1 MSARRQQSTRRVGRI
16 ERLEPRQL
24 LAVDTVLDFSIP
36 RDLPPGHD
44 VFAAIWGQKQ
54 SDNEYL
60 VLQQQAQRPGDYAFV
75 PVSPVSLPQPIN
87 VSTLTDTQ
95 LRLPLTAVESAGFG
109 GIVGGVVVLFVA
121 PAVAPP
127 DFPLNGSNEPTVP
140 TVSTNA
146 GDLFGLFEWAYPE
159 SGGSYALDIDLSEV
173 DQISFPITVATT
185 PASTAPY
192 PLAEVGIAPSRETL
206 FARFQ
211 SAFPEGVSPFAELLP
226 LGREADGSQIRL
238 VAPQTA
244 LGLGNTQGPAPSHS
258 VTAGSS
264 PFPADT
270 PFYYLVT
277 ATSGTGETMA
287 GAAVTPALTM
297 NNLASATLSWEENRS
312 PQTTGYRLYRGAGTI
327 QGSPTS
333 GTPVEPASLDDY
345 ELIYEGGQ
353 TSFTDS
359 FSAQLNDD
367 TPPLN
372 GYGFDPLSEYFTTTL
387 QEFFDH
393 YESVSFEFVVPNV
406 GPDSEGTKWQGNVV
420 DDHPAVAH
428 AGAAGGGST
437 GTIVLDVAALPV
449 EGIYD
454 GLEVTI
460 DPGGAGQETRTV
472 QTSTYDPVSR
482 RHTLRVTPDWTTA
495 PAAGT
500 PYEITGRYR
509 ALVLSAAEGYLHAV
523 GPQNESATFAIL
535 EPIFST
541 NTKGISGLSPM
552 PDWVNAGG
560 GVIANYT
567 MSPAQMVFAQ
577 LGVFASNAI
586 DPAIAADNGFLD
598 AAQLGGL
605 ERMVGAV
612 ENAVSTAFNRGLA
625 TQFTLAP
632 DAWATAQAF
641 SQPPASARA
650 GVGSGELTAGTDYYY
665 VITAVDADGNESTPG
680 RMVRGTVAVGDDGI
694 RLAFG
699 ALPATPPA
707 GKPFQG
713 PVYQSFNVYRS
724 TSPDLSAMRKLY
736 VLTNRTTPGFS
747 EFTDFGTGY
756 DYAAGNQSQVTPVT
770 LPSAQTAPPH
780 VFYAPGSTAN
790 DYAEFL
796 HRNAS
801 FDPVDGVS
809 INGLV
814 YGFPYDDN
822 GGNSTNIGYTAG
834 NNPQSLEIAINPWT
848 AAADVR
854 EVVSGDFNGD
864 GLTDVAQR
872 RIEGTRKGQW
882 WVTYTAETGLPETE
896 LMRGWSTLVEWN
908 DIVVADLSGD
918 GRDDIAGRA
927 SNGQWWLLH
936 HDGNGWTNTLL
947 EEWSTLEAWFDVVVG
962 DFDADGRDD
971 ILARTARSTWWM
983 LHYDPATE
991 GYQNTLFGQWS
1002 TTTPY
1007 SQIVVGDFDGGG
1019 RSMLAGR
1026 AAASGMWWGQAY
1038 QGTPRAMRDWSLA
1051 VSWREAVAGDFN
1063 GDGIDDIAGLTDGNV
1078 WYVLVNAAPGGWSWS
1093 NGLMKA
1099 WSRQEQWRD
1108 ITVADFT
1115 GDGADDIAA
1124 RVAANGS
1131 WYVLRRESAAYAN
1144 VFFGGAWSAADTWAW
1159 AFAGRY
1165 DTSGRAG
1172 LLGRS
1177 TGDAWR
1183 KSLSSGTTFATTS
1196 PAGYP

>member
-1 MSARRQQSTRRVGRI
+1 
-16 ERLEPRQL
+16 
-24 LAVDTVLDFSIP
+24 
-36 RDLPPGHD
+36 
-44 VFAAIWGQKQ
+44 
-54 SDNEYL
+54 
-60 VLQQQAQRPGDYAFV
+60 
-75 PVSPVSLPQPIN
+75 
-87 VSTLTDTQ
+87 
-95 LRLPLTAVESAGFG
+95 
-109 GIVGGVVVLFVA
+109 
-121 PAVAPP
+121 
-127 DFPLNGSNEPTVP
+127 
-140 TVSTNA
+140 
-146 GDLFGLFEWAYPE
+146 
-159 SGGSYALDIDLSEV
+159 
-173 DQISFPITVATT
+173 
-185 PASTAPY
+185 
-192 PLAEVGIAPSRETL
+192 
-206 FARFQ
+206 
-211 SAFPEGVSPFAELLP
+211 
-226 LGREADGSQIRL
+226 
-238 VAPQTA
+238 
-244 LGLGNTQGPAPSHS
+244 
-258 VTAGSS
+258 
-264 PFPADT
+264 
-270 PFYYLVT
+270 
-277 ATSGTGETMA
+277 
-287 GAAVTPALTM
+287 
-297 NNLASATLSWEENRS
+297 
-312 PQTTGYRLYRGAGTI
+312 
-327 QGSPTS
+327 
-333 GTPVEPASLDDY
+333 
-345 ELIYEGGQ
+345 
-353 TSFTDS
+353 
-359 FSAQLNDD
+359 
-367 TPPLN
+367 
-372 GYGFDPLSEYFTTTL
+372 
-387 QEFFDH
+387 
-393 YESVSFEFVVPNV
+393 
-406 GPDSEGTKWQGNVV
+406 
-420 DDHPAVAH
+420 
-428 AGAAGGGST
+428 
-437 GTIVLDVAALPV
+437 
-449 EGIYD
+449 
-454 GLEVTI
+454 
-460 DPGGAGQETRTV
+460 
-472 QTSTYDPVSR
+472 
-482 RHTLRVTPDWTTA
+482 
-495 PAAGT
+495 
-500 PYEITGRYR
+500 
-509 ALVLSAAEGYLHAV
+509 
-523 GPQNESATFAIL
+523 
-535 EPIFST
+535 
-541 NTKGISGLSPM
+541 M

-854 EVVSGDFNGD
+854 EVVSGDFSGD

-882 WVTYTAETGLPETE
+882 WVTSTAETGLPETE

-908 DIVVADLSGD
+908 DI
-918 GRDDIAGRA
+918 
-927 SNGQWWLLH
+927 
-936 HDGNGWTNTLL
+936 
-947 EEWSTLEAWFDVVVG
+947 
-962 DFDADGRDD
+962 
-971 ILARTARSTWWM
+971 
-983 LHYDPATE
+983 
-991 GYQNTLFGQWS
+991 
-1002 TTTPY
+1002 
-1007 SQIVVGDFDGGG
+1007 
-1019 RSMLAGR
+1019 
-1026 AAASGMWWGQAY
+1026 
-1038 QGTPRAMRDWSLA
+1038 
-1051 VSWREAVAGDFN
+1051 VAGDFN

-1131 WYVLRRESAAYAN
+1131 WYVLQRESAAYAN
-1144 VFFGGAWSAADTWAW
+1144 VFFGGAWSAADTWEW

-1183 KSLSSGTTFATTS
+1183 KSLSSGTNFATTS